1 MNLRFDVIWEQAPA
15 FAMGLWNTVWICVV
29 GTAIAFL
36 LGVVLVL
43 PLVSRAKFVRLPV
56 KALVEGARAVPF
68 LMLAY
73 LVYYGLPSLG
83 VTLDSWQTAVLVTA
97 LYNAAYVAEILRA
110 AWVNLPRGQTEA
122 ARSCG
127 FTGFKLLRRIIL
139 PQVIVTAA
147 PVLGNQLIQLIRDSS
162 FLAIIT
168 VPELTFT
175 AKAIQSDAFVPFES
189 FITAALLYWVV
200 CLVAESG
207 VKRLEFARNLYAR
220 Y

>member
-1 MNLRFDVIWEQAPA
+1 
-15 FAMGLWNTVWICVV
+15 
-29 GTAIAFL
+29 
-36 LGVVLVL
+36 
-43 PLVSRAKFVRLPV
+43 
-56 KALVEGARAVPF
+56 
-68 LMLAY
+68 
-73 LVYYGLPSLG
+73 
-83 VTLDSWQTAVLVTA
+83 
-97 LYNAAYVAEILRA
+97 
-110 AWVNLPRGQTEA
+110 PRGQTEA

-139 PQVIVTAA
+139 PQVLVTAA

-207 VKRLEFARNLYAR
+207 VKRLELARNLYAR

>member
-29 GTAIAFL
+29 GTLLAFL
-36 LGVVLVL
+36 LGIVLVL
-43 PLVSRAKFVRLPV
+43 PLVSHAKLVRLPV
-56 KALVEGARAVPF
+56 KALVESARAIPF

-83 VTLDSWQTAVLVTA
+83 ITLDSWQTAILVIVI
-97 LYNAAYVAEILRA
+97 YNAAYIAEILRA

-122 ARSCG
+122 ARSYG
-127 FTGFKLLRRIIL
+127 FTGLKLLQRIVL
-139 PQVIVTAA
+139 PQVIISAA
-147 PVLGNQLIQLIRDSS
+147 PVLGNQLIQIIRDSS

-175 AKAIQSDAFVPFES
+175 AKAIQAESFVPFES
-189 FITAALLYWVV
+189 FITAALLYWAVCWVV
-200 CLVAESG
+200 EFG
-207 VKRLEFARNLYAR
+207 VKRLELARTLYAR
-220 Y
+220 S